1 MLRDWD
7 PCAETWRRALNS
19 TSSRPCFWEGSA
31 FSAARATWS
40 VSACALLVILN
51 LRNGM
56 GLADITGNT
65 QNYVIGG
72 LLILSVLIPNVWQ
85 DLNNKWRGRE
95 T

>member
-1 MLRDWD
+1 
-7 PCAETWRRALNS
+7 
-19 TSSRPCFWEGSA
+19 
-31 FSAARATWS
+31 
-40 VSACALLVILN
+40 
-51 LRNGM
+51 M

-85 DLNNKWRGRE
+85 DLRNKWKGRG